1 MGEQDITPRVRAII
15 AEQIDSVM
23 QLEVL
28 LLLADNPAREWD
40 PAEVAQQ
47 FRIDLEWVDSQLR
60 GLAARGLVQIID
72 GPPVRFRYQPRTP
85 ELAQAVA
92 ELGQA
97 YANRRVTVIGMIFSK
112 PVDKIRSFADA
123 FRLRKDKN
131 DG

>member
-28 LLLADNPAREWD
+28 LLLADNSAREWD
-40 PAEVAQQ
+40 PTEVAQQ
-47 FRIDLEWVDSQLR
+47 FRIDQEWVDSQLR
-60 GLAARGLVQIID
+60 GLTARGLVEIIP